1 MAEPLVSIIIPAF
14 NRELY
19 LAQTIESVL
28 SQTYRPI
35 EIIVVDD
42 GSTDKTADVVIGF
55 SDKVRFFYQPNSGCG
70 AARNTGV
77 LKARGSFLAFLD
89 SDDLWMEEKLSRQ
102 VAVLRSRG
110 DVDMV
115 FGHVEHFYSP
125 DLDQNTRERL
135 ECPAESMPGY
145 FASTLLIS
153 REAFLRAG
161 LFDTRFEVG
170 EFLDWYGR
178 ARDKG
183 LRDMMLQEV
192 VSRRRIHASNTVT
205 RKRDSQT
212 DYIRVL
218 KTTLDRR
225 RMDS

>member
-1 MAEPLVSIIIPAF
+1 MVSIIIPAF
-14 NRELY
+14 NRERY

-35 EIIVVDD
+35 ETIVVDD
-42 GSTDKTADVVIGF
+42 GSTDKTAEVAEGF
-55 SDKVRFFYQPNSGCG
+55 SDKVRCFYQPNSGCG
-70 AARNTGV
+70 AARNAGV

-89 SDDLWMEEKLSRQ
+89 SDDLWMEDKLSRQ
-102 VAVLRSRG
+102 MAVLQSEG

-125 DLDQNTRERL
+125 DLDRSTRERL

-145 FASTLLIS
+145 IASTLLIS

-178 ARDKG
+178 ARDRG
-183 LRDMMLQEV
+183 LKDMMLKEV

-212 DYIRVL
+212 DYIRAL
-218 KTTLDRR
+218 KTALDRR
-225 RMDS
+225 RKGG